1 LRLAFGVEPRK
12 VLPCYPGYVGKQIR
26 QKLAALVTTLIF
38 GLILYK
44 VLERTFVLIWVNTP
58 WWGLLIMMVV
68 LFLLID
74 YMVGRLFGTEE

>member
-1 LRLAFGVEPRK
+1 M
-12 VLPCYPGYVGKQIR
+12 GKQIR
-26 QKLAALVTTLIF
+26 QKLAALVTTVIF

-58 WWGLLIMMVV
+58 WWGLLIMLVV

-74 YMVGRLFGTEE
+74 YMVGRLFGTGE

>member
-1 LRLAFGVEPRK
+1 MP
-12 VLPCYPGYVGKQIR
+12 PCYPGYVGKQIR

>member
-1 LRLAFGVEPRK
+1 M
-12 VLPCYPGYVGKQIR
+12 GKQIR

>member
-1 LRLAFGVEPRK
+1 MRFAK
-12 VLPCYPGYVGKQIR
+12 ALPCYPGYVGKQIR
-26 QKLAALVTTLIF
+26 QKLATLVTTLIF
-38 GLILYK
+38 GFILYK

-58 WWGLLIMMVV
+58 WWGLLIMLVV